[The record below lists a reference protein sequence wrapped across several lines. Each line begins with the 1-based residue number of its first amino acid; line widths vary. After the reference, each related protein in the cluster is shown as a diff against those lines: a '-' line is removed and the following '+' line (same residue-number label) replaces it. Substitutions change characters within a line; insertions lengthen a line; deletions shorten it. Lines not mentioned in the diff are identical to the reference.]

1 MDLIAEIRNKASKRI
16 KKIVLPEGTEKRI
29 IEAAQFIT
37 ENSLAEIVL
46 LGDEQTIIKEARKF
60 GIDLN
65 NVEILNPVENE
76 HLEGYALDYFELR
89 KHKGMDKQTAQTT
102 IKNPLFFGAMMVK
115 NGMVDGSVAGSVNTT
130 GDVMRAAIQ
139 IIGMAPDIS
148 VVSSSFEMI
157 LPNGR
162 VFSFADCAVVPDPTS
177 EQLAD
182 IAVASANTHNK
193 LTGEEPVVAM
203 LSFATKGSAQHENVD
218 KVREATQLAQ
228 KKAPSLK
235 IDGELQADAAI
246 IESIGKRKSPG
257 SPVAGNANV
266 LIFPD
271 LNAGNIAYKL
281 VERLASARAVGPII
295 QGLAKPANDL
305 SRGCSVDDI
314 VDVVCI
320 ISLMV

>member
-1 MDLIAEIRNKASKRI
+1 M
-16 KKIVLPEGTEKRI
+16 
-29 IEAAQFIT
+29 
-37 ENSLAEIVL
+37 
-46 LGDEQTIIKEARKF
+46 
-60 GIDLN
+60 
-65 NVEILNPVENE
+65 
-76 HLEGYALDYFELR
+76 
-89 KHKGMDKQTAQTT
+89 
-102 IKNPLFFGAMMVK
+102 
-115 NGMVDGSVAGSVNTT
+115 
-130 GDVMRAAIQ
+130 
-139 IIGMAPDIS
+139 
-148 VVSSSFEMI
+148 VSSSFEMI

-182 IAVASANTHNK
+182 IAIASANTHNK

-203 LSFATKGSAQHENVD
+203 LSFATKGSAQHEFVD
-218 KVREATQLAQ
+218 KVREATHLAQ

-281 VERLASARAVGPII
+281 VERLADARAVGPII
-295 QGLAKPANDL
+295 QGLARPANDL

-314 VDVVCI
+314 VYVVCL